1 MPNDNDRLNMNTQLP
16 ESQKLSVSDDKVRAI
31 RDRMRAAKTR
41 VEIAM
46 QYTMWSEVREE
57 LRAAHSEL
65 ALALAHI
72 GR

>member
-1 MPNDNDRLNMNTQLP
+1 MPNDSDALARESQAP
-16 ESQKLSVSDDKVRAI
+16 ESERLSVSDDKVRAI

-57 LRAAHSEL
+57 LRGVQSDLAA
-65 ALALAHI
+65 ALAHI